1 MQSFVDELIIVEI
14 FVIIVLFFSL
24 FIHKSVAINSKRKA
38 VLLEQEIAPKIDAI
52 VEKLQ
57 SGVSVHELD
66 INQIKKAKKN
76 RIQRQIISD
85 RIVEYL
91 GNKDRPF
98 GENVVALCE
107 NLGFVDDEIR
117 HLMSND
123 NLVKAEA
130 AKLLG
135 EYRSRKAVTA
145 LVKEIVD
152 DSDMLEYN
160 ILLAL
165 SRIGDADA
173 LIKAFNHLNSE
184 SEFSFHALVEII
196 DQFNGDKNIL
206 YPQMIK
212 HKSEYVA
219 IAFIRSAG
227 QNKCY
232 KIDNEIAEYLQHES
246 KELRISAIKFLGEV
260 GESKWVEDIA
270 NLLEDP
276 EWEVRAIVIRIIGN
290 LSPNTSVNKKLIN
303 ALNDDQ
309 WYVKNYAG
317 ASLLKTKEGIKMLIS
332 NMSEASDDKKTEIA
346 LILSGH
352 LTNVEDLQSNS
363 ELAKLSELISET
375 LKTESGDE

>member
-1 MQSFVDELIIVEI
+1 MQSFVDELIIIEI
-14 FVIIVLFFSL
+14 FVIISLFLSL
-24 FIHKSVAINSKRKA
+24 FIHKSIEIKSKRKA
-38 VLLEQEIAPKIDAI
+38 VLLKQDIVPKIDVI
-52 VEKLQ
+52 IEQLH
-57 SGVSVHELD
+57 SGVSVHDLD
-66 INQIKKAKKN
+66 INQIKAAKKN
-76 RIQRQIISD
+76 RFQRQIISD
-85 RIVEYL
+85 RIVESL
-91 GNKDRPF
+91 SNKDRPF
-98 GENVVALCE
+98 KENVVALCE
-107 NLGFVDDEIR
+107 NLGFVDDEIK

-145 LVKEIVD
+145 LVNEVAN

-173 LIKAFNHLNSE
+173 LIKAFNHLNPE

-206 YPQMIK
+206 YPQMVK
-212 HKSEYVA
+212 HKLEYVA
-219 IAFIRSAG
+219 LAFIGSAG

-232 KIDNEIAEYLQHES
+232 TIDNQIAEYLQHES

-260 GESKWVEDIA
+260 GDRKWIKDIA

-276 EWEVRAIVIRIIGN
+276 EWEVRAIVIRIIGD
-290 LSPNTSVNKKLIN
+290 LSPSTSVNKELIN
-303 ALNDDQ
+303 ALNDEQ

-317 ASLLKTKEGIKMLIS
+317 ASLLKTNEGIEMLIS
-332 NMSEASDDKKTEIA
+332 NMSKASADKKKEVA

-352 LTNVEDLQSNS
+352 LSNVKDLQHNS
-363 ELAKLSELISET
+363 ELALLSRLVSEI
-375 LKTESGDE
+375 LETESGDE